1 MGVSYC
7 SAWSTSKVYIIV
19 EGYIIAG
26 GHLNVRGYI
35 IFACSLMGGVVV
47 DYIIVPPTQW
57 CYVITCLYSWA
68 YAIIGSYLI
77 PSDRWPI
84 SVSVMVT

>member
-47 DYIIVPPTQW
+47 DYIIVPPTQ
-57 CYVITCLYSWA
+57 
-68 YAIIGSYLI
+68 
-77 PSDRWPI
+77 
-84 SVSVMVT
+84 